1 MKIIVVSDYE
11 RMSEEVAKIVQ
22 AQIAVKPD
30 SVLGL
35 ATGSTPWVFTASCG
49 NGQGRFGFQSGNH
62 L

>member
-35 ATGSTPWVFTASCG
+35 ATGSTPLGTYRKLVEMPRTVWISV
-49 NGQGRFGFQSGNH
+49 R
-62 L
+62 